1 MIKNFDQKMSDLN
14 NHDATLKELIQS
26 KKVINVCLESSD
38 DIVAY
43 LEEEKDLKNSI
54 LHFYEDFTQEDQVKK
69 SQITLRQGG

>member
-1 MIKNFDQKMSDLN
+1 MSDLN

-43 LEEEKDLKNSI
+43 LEEEKILKNSI
-54 LHFYEDFTQEDQVKK
+54 VRFYEDFGQEDQVKNCR
-69 SQITLRQGG
+69 ITLRQGG